1 MNFDARRSIQTPM
14 GTPTSLPRSL
24 EPEWLDHLPADD
36 PRAMRSRRDLTRVN
50 SFMGNAGRMA
60 DTLLHHS
67 EGKAPHTIVD
77 LGSGDGQFMLQ
88 VARRLAPHWRDVSV
102 VLLDQQNIVSP
113 ATRAGFTTLGWR
125 VDPTSAD
132 VFDFLAQVQPVD
144 IITANLFLHHF
155 VDEQLR
161 RLFEQI
167 ARATSLM
174 VACEPRRSKF
184 VVEASRLLWAVGCN
198 DVSVHDAVASARA
211 GFNDK
216 ELSALWPR
224 DPEWQVNEQTAGLF
238 SHRFVARRN
247 RQISR

>member
-1 MNFDARRSIQTPM
+1 M
-14 GTPTSLPRSL
+14 SLPRRL

-50 SFMGNAGRMA
+50 SFMGNAARMA
-60 DTLLHHS
+60 DALLQHAAG
-67 EGKAPHTIVD
+67 ETPRTMVD

-88 VARRLAPHWRDVSV
+88 VARRLAPRWRNVSI
-102 VLLDQQNIVSP
+102 VLLDQQNIVSQ
-113 ATRAGFTTLGWR
+113 ATRAGFAEIGWR
-125 VDPTSAD
+125 VEPTSAD
-132 VFDFLAQVQPVD
+132 VADFLTRASPVD

-155 VDEQLR
+155 VDEQLTH
-161 RLFEQI
+161 LLAQI

-184 VVEASRLLWAVGCN
+184 VVEASRLLWVVGCN
-198 DVSVHDAVASARA
+198 DVSVHDAVVSARA

-224 DPEWQVNEQTAGLF
+224 DPQWQLHEHTAGLF
-238 SHRFVARRN
+238 SHRFIARRK
-247 RQISR
+247 R

>member
-1 MNFDARRSIQTPM
+1 MTLDERRSIQTPM
-14 GTPTSLPRSL
+14 SLPRRL

-60 DTLLHHS
+60 DALLQHAA
-67 EGKAPHTIVD
+67 GKIPRTMVD
-77 LGSGDGQFMLQ
+77 LGSGDGQAMLQ
-88 VARRLAPHWRDVSV
+88 VARRLAPHWRDVSI
-102 VLLDQQNIVSP
+102 VLLDQQNIVSET
-113 ATRAGFTTLGWR
+113 TRAGFAAVGWR
-125 VDPTSAD
+125 VEPKSAD
-132 VFDFLAQVQPVD
+132 VFDFLARVQPVD

-155 VDEQLR
+155 VDEQLT
-161 RLFEQI
+161 RLFEQV

-216 ELSALWPR
+216 ELSALWPH
-224 DPEWQVNEQTAGLF
+224 DPQWQVHEQTAGLF
-238 SHRFVARRN
+238 SHRFIARRG
-247 RQISR
+247 R

>member
-1 MNFDARRSIQTPM
+1 MTLDERRSIQTPM
-14 GTPTSLPRSL
+14 SLPRRL

-50 SFMGNAGRMA
+50 GFMGNAGRMA
-60 DTLLHHS
+60 DALLQHS
-67 EGKAPHTIVD
+67 GQQPPRTIVD

-88 VARRLAPHWRDVSV
+88 VARRLARRWRDVSV
-102 VLLDQQNIVSP
+102 VLLDQQNIVSET
-113 ATRAGFTTLGWR
+113 TRAGFAAVGWR
-125 VDPTSAD
+125 VEPASAD
-132 VFDFLAQVQPVD
+132 VFDFLAQLRRVD
-144 IITANLFLHHF
+144 VITANLFLHHF
-155 VDEQLR
+155 IDEQLT

-198 DVSVHDAVASARA
+198 DVSVHDAVVSARA
-211 GFNDK
+211 GFNDR

-224 DPEWQVNEQTAGLF
+224 DPQWEVHEQTAGLF
-238 SHRFVARRN
+238 SHRFIARR
-247 RQISR
+247 SR

>member
-1 MNFDARRSIQTPM
+1 M
-14 GTPTSLPRSL
+14 SLPRRL

-36 PRAMRSRRDLTRVN
+36 PRAKRSRRDLTRVN

-60 DTLLHHS
+60 DALLQ
-67 EGKAPHTIVD
+67 HTAAETPRAIMD

-88 VARRLAPHWRDVSV
+88 VAQRLAPRWRDISV
-102 VLLDQQNIVSP
+102 ILLDQQNIVSQ
-113 ATRAGFTTLGWR
+113 ATRSGFAALGWR
-125 VDPTSAD
+125 VEPTSAD
-132 VFDFLAQVQPVD
+132 VFDFLARVQPVD
-144 IITANLFLHHF
+144 VITANLFLHHF
-155 VDEQLR
+155 VDEQLT

-198 DVSVHDAVASARA
+198 DVSVHDAVVSARA

-224 DPEWQVNEQTAGLF
+224 NPGWQVNEQTAGLF

-247 RQISR
+247 PQISR

>member
-1 MNFDARRSIQTPM
+1 MSIQTPM
-14 GTPTSLPRSL
+14 SLPRRL

-50 SFMGNAGRMA
+50 SFMGNASRMA
-60 DTLLHHS
+60 DALLQHATGES
-67 EGKAPHTIVD
+67 PHTMVD

-88 VARRLAPHWRDVSV
+88 VAQRLAPRWRDVSV

-113 ATRAGFTTLGWR
+113 TTRAGFAALGWR
-125 VDPTSAD
+125 VEPTSAD
-132 VFDFLAQVQPVD
+132 VFDFLAQVHPVD
-144 IITANLFLHHF
+144 VITANLFLHHF
-155 VDEQLR
+155 VDEQLTH
-161 RLFEQI
+161 LLAQI

-198 DVSVHDAVASARA
+198 DVSVHDAVVSARA

-216 ELSALWPR
+216 ELSTLWPH
-224 DPEWQVNEQTAGLF
+224 DPQWQVHEQTAGLF
-238 SHRFVARRN
+238 SHRFIARRD